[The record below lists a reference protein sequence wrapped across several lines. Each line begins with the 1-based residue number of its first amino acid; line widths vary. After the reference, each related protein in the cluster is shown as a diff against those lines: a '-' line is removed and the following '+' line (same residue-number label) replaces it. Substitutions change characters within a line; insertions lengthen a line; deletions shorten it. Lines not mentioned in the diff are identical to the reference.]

1 MLVWG
6 LAAAGVIIAAAAL
19 GLAWVAAGV
28 GLSAIA
34 VSIWIARGGWVAR
47 DGGMARGGAVSGR
60 DDAPGAGGTGTGES
74 RNGAASTV
82 EARFRDLRAA
92 IDAID
97 EAVLV
102 TGLGGATELCNAA
115 AVRLLGRAAERVLG
129 RPVEELFTQVDV
141 LGLHASAAGG
151 RAQRGQVRMAGE
163 AGPRIYEVM
172 AAPLAW
178 GGDRAGGAGSER
190 GAGVVLAFKDVT
202 ELARAVSL
210 KTDFV
215 ANASHEFRTPLS
227 SIKAAVETLSD
238 GAADEPVMRERF
250 LRMISGNVV
259 RLEEMTRDLL
269 DLSRLES
276 PETPVEITAISTAE
290 LAETLTEMFESQCAE
305 RRVSLKFEIHA
316 SLTDVRS
323 DRRLLTLVLKNLI
336 DNALKFA
343 YEGTSVRVIAE
354 VMTSSAA
361 PGETD
366 PGTSALRKHRSSA
379 ERAQGIRWQ
388 VVDRGVGIPLSSQA
402 RVFERFYQVDLART
416 GEPARRGTGLGLAIV
431 KHAVKALGGT
441 ITVQSVWKEGTTMTV
456 ELPEGFG
463 PALG

>member
-1 MLVWG
+1 MTRMSKPPEPPDDRGADRARPALIGSAV
-6 LAAAGVIIAAAAL
+6 AAAVVIASVLLGYTWIAAGASL
-19 GLAWVAAGV
+19 LPV
-28 GLSAIA
+28 A
-34 VSIWIARGGWVAR
+34 VSIWIAAR
-47 DGGMARGGAVSGR
+47 DPGRVAGSTPRADAVAEVSPE
-60 DDAPGAGGTGTGES
+60 PGEAGIAGPTPI
-74 RNGAASTV
+74 
-82 EARFRDLRAA
+82 EAQLRDLRAV
-92 IDAID
+92 IDAMD

-102 TGLGGATELCNAA
+102 TGVSGLAELCNDA
-115 AVRLLGRAAERVLG
+115 AVRLLARPAERVLG
-129 RPVEELFTQVDV
+129 RPVDELFTQVDV

-151 RAQRGQVRMAGE
+151 RALRGQVRIAGE
-163 AGPRIYEVM
+163 AGPRVYEVLS
-172 AAPLAW
+172 APLRW
-178 GGDRAGGAGSER
+178 RGTRPETGVPGS
-190 GAGVVLAFKDVT
+190 GSGSGVVMTFKDVT

-238 GAADEPVMRERF
+238 GAAEEPAVRERF

-276 PETPVEITAISTAE
+276 PETPVELGPVRTAE
-290 LAETLTEMFESQCAE
+290 LAETLGEMFEAVCAE
-305 RRVSLKFEIHA
+305 RKVGLEFAFAPALAE
-316 SLTDVRS
+316 VRS
-323 DRRLLTLVLKNLI
+323 DRRLMVLILKNLI

-343 YEGTSVRVIAE
+343 YEGTAVRVVAE
-354 VMTSSAA
+354 ELARVGARH
-361 PGETD
+361 GV
-366 PGTSALRKHRSSA
+366 
-379 ERAQGIRWQ
+379 RWQ
-388 VVDRGVGIPLSSQA
+388 VIDRGVGIPLGSQS

-456 ELPEGFG
+456 ELPNGAG
-463 PALG
+463 PAAG